1 MISDPIDF
9 SPRHP
14 RHETTG
20 TARLRVEVRQ
30 GDSAAAETVDAQL
43 VDLSR
48 NGFQLLTA
56 VSLTLGEMATAHLS
70 DEQSGLSLELEGI
83 ARWQRPTDDGT
94 GWFVGCQ
101 CEQEI
106 DWAIMGELF
115 LNDVL
120 VMD

>member
-1 MISDPIDF
+1 MLSDPLDF

-30 GDSAAAETVDAQL
+30 GGSPAAEPVDAQL

-48 NGFQLLTA
+48 SGFQLRTSVPL
-56 VSLTLGEMATAHLS
+56 SLGETISARLR
-70 DEQSGLSLELEGI
+70 DEDSGLQLVLVGV
-83 ARWQRPTDDGT
+83 ARWQRPADDGA
-94 GWFVGCQ
+94 GWFLGCQ
-101 CEQEI
+101 CEQEL